1 MVLLPQGLWLSFL
14 RVYVVESL
22 EILQLQYQRESTT
35 TTILNLILILC
46 VMCLR
51 RLFSALRQ
59 GRFMGHPFGNRVS
72 YAVQKKLLLS
82 IKGNF

>member
-51 RLFSALRQ
+51 RFSL
-59 GRFMGHPFGNRVS
+59 PTI
-72 YAVQKKLLLS
+72 L
-82 IKGNF
+82 IKSPLIFPATFTTV

>member
-51 RLFSALRQ
+51 RLFSQSLNS
-59 GRFMGHPFGNRVS
+59 GFS
-72 YAVQKKLLLS
+72 S
-82 IKGNF
+82 IIE